1 MRHFGSMFGATAL
14 AIAGYAIFCLRPSTR
29 VRRAISRSK
38 QCCRLGHFDAAREAA
53 SAALRLASDAIPT
66 SPAHMDAV
74 LQLAVVLGKLRRF
87 RKALVCLDEL
97 IAMVASIHGEACL
110 EMLPALIAKVEVLE
124 ADEQLSKAAEELA
137 RAREI
142 QRVMRNEPSIEAAAA
157 SSTLAKA
164 LLRAAHQDNVAIRAA
179 ERAALVDRCVVAGLE
194 AIAMASAVGSPQRAV
209 EIAAELLE
217 MLAGDGTLAGV
228 AARAQLSAAY
238 REYAN
243 VEWAGCEGV
252 VEGHG
257 LDDVLFPATSEG
269 AEEALAP
276 GTPSWSAIPDKVLGA
291 VRARTSHVW
300 GGEVVGTSLVA
311 LSEVMTAIVH
321 EVLAAPE
328 PATLSAECLAWV
340 SKVPATLSFV
350 TFVKAALLAQSL
362 RPANL
367 ERVRVL
373 PSSIPNAGDGVF
385 AHGRIARNE
394 LVTMYPCHAIL
405 LRADGN
411 PPGEDDEPDDHH
423 KPTRGGKAGSKAGGK
438 AGDDA
443 GHVFLWTVPEQGAA
457 FLQPVGR
464 EARRRLVSYL
474 AQVDGSPISIAA
486 DPQRE
491 HTPAACGHL
500 INDAASLCADP
511 TAADE
516 NAYVAASVAGCNCIF
531 LPICG
536 CALAV
541 VAIRDI
547 EDGHEL
553 FASYGICSWVDD
565 HGAEARAHAWGQFL
579 GM

>member
-1 MRHFGSMFGATAL
+1 M
-14 AIAGYAIFCLRPSTR
+14 I
-29 VRRAISRSK
+29 
-38 QCCRLGHFDAAREAA
+38 
-53 SAALRLASDAIPT
+53 
-66 SPAHMDAV
+66 
-74 LQLAVVLGKLRRF
+74 
-87 RKALVCLDEL
+87 
-97 IAMVASIHGEACL
+97 ASIHGEACL

-217 MLAGDGTLAGV
+217 MLAGDGTPAGV

-291 VRARTSHVW
+291 VRARTSVW

-328 PATLSAECLAWV
+328 PATLSAECLTWV

-367 ERVRVL
+367 ER
-373 PSSIPNAGDGVF
+373 
-385 AHGRIARNE
+385 
-394 LVTMYPCHAIL
+394 
-405 LRADGN
+405 
-411 PPGEDDEPDDHH
+411 
-423 KPTRGGKAGSKAGGK
+423 
-438 AGDDA
+438 
-443 GHVFLWTVPEQGAA
+443 
-457 FLQPVGR
+457 
-464 EARRRLVSYL
+464 
-474 AQVDGSPISIAA
+474 
-486 DPQRE
+486 RE

>member
-1 MRHFGSMFGATAL
+1 MRLRVVVIGATAL
-14 AIAGYAIFCLRPSTR
+14 AITGYAIFFLRPSTR

-53 SAALRLASDAIPT
+53 SAALRLASAAIPT

-74 LQLAVVLGKLRRF
+74 LQIAVVLFELHRF
-87 RKALVCLDEL
+87 RKALVYLDEL

-110 EMLPALIAKVEVLE
+110 EMLPALHAKVEVLE

-142 QRVMRNEPSIEAAAA
+142 QRVMRSEPSIEAAAA
-157 SSTLAKA
+157 SSALAKA

-179 ERAALVDRCVVAGLE
+179 ERAAHVNRCVVAGLE

-217 MLAGDGTLAGV
+217 MLAGDGTPAGV
-228 AARAQLSAAY
+228 AARGQLSAAY
-238 REYAN
+238 REHAN
-243 VEWAGCEGV
+243 VEWTGCEGV

-276 GTPSWSAIPDKVLGA
+276 GTPSWSAIPDKVQGV
-291 VRARTSHVW
+291 VRSRTSLLW
-300 GGEVVGTSLVA
+300 GGEVEGTSLVA

-328 PATLSAECLAWV
+328 PAPLSAECLTWV
-340 SKVPATLSFV
+340 SKVPATLRFD
-350 TFVKAALLAQSL
+350 TFVKAALLSQSL
-362 RPANL
+362 RPAAL

-394 LVTMYPCHAIL
+394 LATMYPCHAIL

-411 PPGEDDEPDDHH
+411 PPREDDEPPDGN
-423 KPTRGGKAGSKAGGK
+423 KQPGSDNKAGGK
-438 AGDDA
+438 AGADA
-443 GHVFLWTVPEQGAA
+443 GHVFLWTVPAQGAA
-457 FLQPVGR
+457 FLQPVCR
-464 EARRRLVSYL
+464 EARGRLVSYL

-486 DPQRE
+486 DPLRE

-516 NAYVAASVAGCNCIF
+516 DAYVAASVAGCNCIF